1 MMNQVNTYETDVVDR
16 GAISFLP
23 FYYVM
28 VAPFQTTGL
37 LSLLGII
44 VTAGVLLFALYRLI
58 LPKFYEQ
65 VAAAAPNQGSVR
77 QEA

>member
-1 MMNQVNTYETDVVDR
+1 MLVVVIGVLMMNQVNTYEADVVDR
-16 GAISFLP
+16 GAISFLLP

-44 VTAGVLLFALYRLI
+44 ATAGVLL
-58 LPKFYEQ
+58 LPSI
-65 VAAAAPNQGSVR
+65 G
-77 QEA
+77 